1 MPESWASYFGVLC
14 SILDHAP
21 YGRDTAQYSRMLW
34 QLYNTEFKVSIPM
47 DENRIADA
55 LEFRRT
61 YSYGDLTQPV
71 GMLEMMLSLANRI
84 EVDIMH
90 GTVEFDRTG
99 DWFWAM
105 IESLGLSDMTNDVYD
120 ETIVS
125 DVLDRFMHRRYSRNG
140 KRGLFTIHDSAID
153 MREQEIWYQA
163 SLYLTDVLKAEGF
176 IEP

>member
-34 QLYNTEFKVSIPM
+34 QLHNTEFVATI
-47 DENRIADA
+47 DLDNNRIADA

-61 YSYGDLTQPV
+61 YSYGQLTENV
-71 GMLEMMLSLANRI
+71 CMLEMMVSLARRI
-84 EVDIMH
+84 ETDVMQ
-90 GTVEFDRTG
+90 GTVDFDRTG

-120 ETIVS
+120 EAVIS
-125 DVLDRFMHRRYSRNG
+125 DILERFMHRRYSRNG
-140 KRGLFTIHDSAID
+140 KHGLFTVPDSAVD
-153 MREQEIWYQA
+153 MRDQEIWYQA
-163 SLYLTDVLKAEGF
+163 ALYLTDVLKAEGF